1 MKYSI
6 KCTLFAVVATFFF
19 SCENRK
25 PLFEPDS
32 DSWLQKGDAKWEFAN
47 GEIYGS
53 LLKGT
58 GFIMTKDTY
67 KDFELELEFYPDE
80 TINSGVFVRCKNYEL
95 SYEDCYEINIWDYH
109 PDQPNRTGAIV
120 SRTTPLER
128 VETIGKWNTYKIR
141 AEGNH
146 IQAWI
151 NGTLVADLENEDLNE
166 GYIGLQAA
174 EIGMVRFRNVNIS
187 IL

>member
-1 MKYSI
+1 MKHLI
-6 KCTLFAVVATFFF
+6 KCTLLALVATGFF

-25 PLFEPDS
+25 PLFEPES
-32 DSWLQKGDAKWEFAN
+32 GAWIQKGDTTWEFID

-53 LLKGT
+53 LIKGA
-58 GFIMTKDTY
+58 GFIMTKDPY

-95 SYEDCYEINIWDYH
+95 SYEDCYEINIWDNH

-120 SRTTPLER
+120 SRTTPLEHID
-128 VETIGKWNTYKIR
+128 TIGKWNTYKIR
-141 AEGNH
+141 AKGNR

-151 NGTLVADLENEDLNE
+151 NDVLVADLENDDLKE

-174 EIGMVRFRNVNIS
+174 QIGSVKFRNVW
-187 IL
+187 LKPL